1 MAALVSLT
9 PPRPRSYGFPLTPLA
24 DAMFQLLVFFMLSS
38 SLAPYSLIP
47 LTGGAA
53 GASPIEGE
61 PAPEAPPPEAG
72 ARVLVWHLS
81 RGEVRAGA
89 QTLPLAD
96 LRALIPALRDD
107 PGVGVLIF
115 PAPSATVQDLARV
128 TEVLALA
135 GVTRVQIVSGSRAGG
150 GPVP

>member
-1 MAALVSLT
+1 MTALAAA
-9 PPRPRSYGFPLTPLA
+9 RPRRYGFPLTPLA

-53 GASPIEGE
+53 GSSRIEGTAAPAA
-61 PAPEAPPPEAG
+61 PAPDAG

-81 RGEVRAGA
+81 RGQVRAG
-89 QTLPLAD
+89 TEVMPLSDIAS
-96 LRALIPALRDD
+96 LIPALRAEPDI
-107 PGVGVLIF
+107 GVLIF
-115 PAPSATVQDLARV
+115 PAPNATVQDLARV

-135 GVTRVQIVSGSRAGG
+135 GVVRVQIVAGSRAGG
-150 GPVP
+150 G